1 MKCMCTL
8 LFVKVIGLTLLWL
21 LALVLAFGP
30 MVYGMYLCLNND
42 RLSGGMKALWCLAFI
57 FSSLLALV
65 VYLALYKSRGDEE
78 EQE

>member
-1 MKCMCTL
+1 MSNL
-8 LFVKVIGLTLLWL
+8 LFIKFVGLALLWIF
-21 LALVLAFGP
+21 ALVLAFGP
-30 MVYGMYLCLNND
+30 MVYGMYLCLTND